1 MARRGTLALGRHLA
15 RRRLLQLGVL
25 TAAAASLTTEAWSST
40 STTAAPRFSEYPFSL
55 GVASGDPAPDGMV
68 LWTRLAPEPLAEDG
82 LGGMPNR
89 PVPVQFEVAED
100 DNFRRVVRRGT
111 VVARPELAHSVHV
124 ELHGLR
130 PGREYFY
137 RFRVGRVE
145 SPVGRTRTLPPTGA
159 PVGMLTLAFASCQR
173 WSEGFYTAYRHM
185 AEEDV
190 DLVFHLGDYIYEDP
204 INPTSNARQQ
214 TVPDYFQVEAITLP
228 RYRTQYALYKMDPDL
243 QAAHAAH
250 PWVVTIDDHDV
261 DDSWAADVP
270 KENSP
275 TPTREE
281 WLARRAAAFQAF
293 YEHQPVR
300 LVSKPSGPDMQ
311 LYRRFAY
318 GDLAEF
324 SVLDTRQFRS
334 DQACGDGRVI
344 GCEDRLDPTRTMLG
358 EEQERW
364 LLEGLARSRAQW
376 NVLAQQVF
384 FCQRDFEEGPEQ
396 RFGMDEWSGYEP
408 ARARV
413 IEGFRRTSNPV
424 VLTGDVHV
432 HAAAEVK
439 SDFNDPTSET
449 LAVEFATTSIS
460 SGGDG
465 ADVTPA
471 TLIRLKENPH
481 LKFENQQRGYAVCT
495 VTRRSWRTDFKI
507 LPYVVTPGAPISVRA
522 SYVTEAGRPGLQ
534 EA

>member
-1 MARRGTLALGRHLA
+1 MVRALGRYLD
-15 RRRLLQLGVL
+15 RRRLLQLGL
-25 TAAAASLTTEAWSST
+25 MSTAAAIVGTGALSST
-40 STTAAPRFSEYPFSL
+40 RAEAVPAFPDDPFSL

-68 LWTRLAPEPLAEDG
+68 LWTRLAPDPLAEDG
-82 LGGMPNR
+82 FGGMPHH

-100 DNFRRVVRRGT
+100 ERFRRVVRRGT
-111 VVARPELAHSVHV
+111 AVARPELAHSVHV
-124 ELHGLR
+124 EVSGLR

-137 RFRVGRVE
+137 RFRVGRVL
-145 SPVGRTRTLPPTGA
+145 SPVGRTKTTPAWGA

-173 WSEGFYTAYRHM
+173 WSEGFYTAYWHL
-185 AEEDV
+185 AEEDL

-204 INPTSNARQQ
+204 ISPTGGSRQQ
-214 TVPDYFQVEAITLP
+214 PVPDYFQSEAITLP
-228 RYRTQYALYKMDPDL
+228 RYRTQYALYKLDPDL
-243 QAAHAAH
+243 RAAHAAH
-250 PWVVTIDDHDV
+250 PWVVTVDDHDI
-261 DDSWAADVP
+261 DDNWAGDDP
-270 KENSP
+270 KKNSP
-275 TPTREE
+275 TPTLEE

-300 LVSKPSGPDMQ
+300 LVSKPTGADIK

-324 SVLDTRQFRS
+324 NLLDTRQYRS
-334 DQACGDGRVI
+334 DQACGDGRQI

-358 EEQERW
+358 DEQERW
-364 LLEGLARSRAQW
+364 LLDGLTRSQAQW

-396 RFGMDEWSGYEP
+396 RFGMDEWSGYEA
-408 ARARV
+408 ARERV
-413 IEGFRRTSNPV
+413 LDGFRHTSNPV

-439 SDFNDPTSET
+439 SDFNDPNSKT
-449 LAVEFATTSIS
+449 LGVEFATTSIS

-471 TLIRLKENPH
+471 TLIRLRENPH

-495 VTRRSWRTDFKI
+495 VTRRYWRTDFKV
-507 LPYVVTPGAPISVRA
+507 LPYVLTPGAPISVRA
-522 SYVTEAGRPGLQ
+522 SYVTESGHPGLH